1 MYNKVQRYR
10 EKKHQTENEMRS
22 YLDFYKVRSEEL
34 KKEADDLQS
43 FLCAGEEGARTS
55 ERVTNTRYSTTALES
70 FILAGKRA
78 LKLKGV
84 NFCRTQLLQG
94 LHFFKMA
101 LADDP
106 GLYEELREF
115 EEENDEEEEY
125 DEESI
130 EEDDVEDDGNNLEMV
145 TSNEQELM
153 THLMEDIVPDKDGLI

>member
-1 MYNKVQRYR
+1 
-10 EKKHQTENEMRS
+10 
-22 YLDFYKVRSEEL
+22 
-34 KKEADDLQS
+34 
-43 FLCAGEEGARTS
+43 
-55 ERVTNTRYSTTALES
+55 
-70 FILAGKRA
+70 
-78 LKLKGV
+78 
-84 NFCRTQLLQG
+84 
-94 LHFFKMA
+94 MA

-115 EEENDEEEEY
+115 EEEEY

>member
-1 MYNKVQRYR
+1 
-10 EKKHQTENEMRS
+10 
-22 YLDFYKVRSEEL
+22 
-34 KKEADDLQS
+34 
-43 FLCAGEEGARTS
+43 
-55 ERVTNTRYSTTALES
+55 
-70 FILAGKRA
+70 
-78 LKLKGV
+78 
-84 NFCRTQLLQG
+84 
-94 LHFFKMA
+94 MA

-106 GLYEELREF
+106 GLHEELREF